1 MKKPL
6 KITLWVVGVL
16 LALVA
21 ILVFLVLPNYFAST
35 EAELKALEN
44 TNVDSLM
51 NLEVPDVPDVPDV
64 PEVIP
69 ETTDSLP
76 ASTQQASL

>member
-51 NLEVPDVPDVPDV
+51 NLEVPDVPDVP
-64 PEVIP
+64 EAIP